1 MSDDA
6 RRLAVR
12 LHGRGLAVPA
22 RIALEALRPLR
33 PLIGAGLTFGSG
45 FLPVPATA
53 VERLRTDAAWDE
65 LAAAIDPPRD
75 ECPTSEG

>member
-1 MSDDA
+1 MSDDV
-6 RRLAVR
+6 RRLATQLR
-12 LHGRGLAVPA
+12 GRGLAVPA
-22 RIALEALRPLR
+22 LIALGALRPLR

-75 ECPTSEG
+75 ECPTAEG

>member
-1 MSDDA
+1 MTHDA
-6 RRLAVR
+6 RRLAAQLR
-12 LHGRGLAVPA
+12 RRGLAVPA
-22 RIALEALRPLR
+22 RIALDALRPLR

-45 FLPVPATA
+45 FLPVPTSA
-53 VERLRTDAAWDE
+53 VDRLRTDAAWDD